1 MNLTEY
7 IQDVKSG
14 RISVVKTISSIL
26 NEAKSSPEHFRVI
39 TKQYALERAEKI
51 EKTKEGRLAGVP
63 ISIKDCI
70 CVKNIESSAGSEILQ
85 GYRPPFNATVIDK
98 LEKEGAIIIGKTSQ
112 DEFGFGSFSVNTKKI
127 PKNPL
132 DISLGIIGMLSI
144 FKNTVRWGTVLMGRS
159 IIEITKED
167 YKYIKELLGK

>member
-1 MNLTEY
+1 MKHWLCLTNLTNWKIIKNEEIY
-7 IQDVKSG
+7 GFNEQNK
-14 RISVVKTISSIL
+14 KYLSIL
-26 NEAKSSPEHFRVI
+26 KNGDKIVI
-39 TKQYALERAEKI
+39 YVIPKKVGGIFKVSNIRYNGDIKFHEGDYIYKI
-51 EKTKEGRLAGVP
+51 
-63 ISIKDCI
+63 
-70 CVKNIESSAGSEILQ
+70 
-85 GYRPPFNATVIDK
+85 K
-98 LEKEGAIIIGKTSQ
+98 LEKIY
-112 DEFGFGSFSVNTKKI
+112 I